1 MRRRDP
7 YRMTKLLNDLTRQ
20 WQPASVLAELQ
31 RMWPEIAGEAVA
43 RWAAP
48 VEERAGV
55 VTVACKDST
64 VAQELDL
71 QKVSLLARLADS
83 GAPPVTDLRFIVK

>member
-7 YRMTKLLNDLTRQ
+7 FRMTEPLNDLALK
-20 WQPASVLAELQ
+20 WQPIGALAEIQ
-31 RMWPEIAGEAVA
+31 RVWPEIAGAAVA

-48 VEERAGV
+48 VEERSGV
-55 VTVACKDST
+55 VTVACKDSI

-71 QKVSLLARLADS
+71 QKTALLVRLADLGLPS
-83 GAPPVTDLRFIVK
+83 VTDFRFIVE